1 MVKRIAAA
9 LALMVALLVGGG
21 GAAMAAGGPVDP
33 NTPAG
38 AKGGI
43 SIPNPVGG
51 LGDAIL
57 EKICPQRQAPYPQ
70 SPEMSVVNRGGG
82 PGTYAQR
89 GYAGTFWTTF
99 DEGCVS
105 MGKVDTALAV
115 NIENIATSV
124 DSLVNEMQVM
134 ALDRKTTTAFD
145 PTIAAALKGLAD
157 AFWLRWVLVGTAL
170 VGFLIALAVWSGRLG
185 AVGSHMARA
194 LLILTVVT
202 GIVSTPTLIFNTA
215 DKMTA
220 GVTNG
225 VAASLMSVTHSKAMP
240 DSATPSQKFAEAY
253 YQITHQSWLEGSFC
267 GDESARARYG
277 DRLLAA
283 QSFSVAESKGATA
296 ALAKAKQD
304 DWVKIGKEMK
314 QSNPVGFSCWKGA
327 SSSRTSAAT
336 KHAIVSVSAGFWVG
350 LGSLVLLALKWLL
363 RVGMLFMVTF
373 GAAMMFSQ
381 RLADKM
387 IGVVMVGLVG
397 PLFVAAGVGTLLW
410 GYYAI
415 LLTPGQAWWQAGI
428 LAFALGFGLFMAKG
442 MIGSLFE
449 GVQHVADRAGSYGRK
464 GRRVAMGYSR
474 GTSAAGATLAG
485 GIAGAAVALHE
496 RHDRKQEKAKQERGS
511 AGYAGFAEDSRR
523 EQAVASIQRPE
534 VPDSVRAERAEQDKA
549 AGYYLANARR
559 AAQARGATEVVD
571 PMPPTFEPVPF
582 VVDPQPRAPEPEPVP
597 APVTPKPEERAP
609 EMEHGSVRA
618 SHAPLVERE
627 QRTEREIPAA
637 TERRAANWRAG
648 RMGEALAQDDAAHAK
663 AAPVVA
669 RTFTGSDSRRAD
681 LPPA

>member
-1 MVKRIAAA
+1 M
-9 LALMVALLVGGG
+9 LALMLGLLVLGGG
-21 GAAMAAGGPVDP
+21 SAMAAGGPVDP
-33 NTPAG
+33 KTPAG
-38 AKGGI
+38 AKGGF

-57 EKICPQRQAPYPQ
+57 NKICPQRQAPYPQ
-70 SPEMSVVNRGGG
+70 APEQPVAARGGG
-82 PGTYAQR
+82 PGTYATR

-105 MGKVDTALAV
+105 MGKTDTAIAV
-115 NIENIATSV
+115 GIENVATSV
-124 DSLVNEMQVM
+124 DSLVNEVQIM

-145 PTIAAALKGLAD
+145 PTIALALKGLAD
-157 AFWLRWVLVGTAL
+157 AFWLRWLLVGTAI
-170 VGFLIALAVWSGRLG
+170 VGFLVALAVWSGRLG
-185 AVGSHMARA
+185 AVGGHVARA
-194 LLILTVVT
+194 LFVLTVVT
-202 GIVSTPTLIFNTA
+202 GIVSSPGLIFKVA
-215 DKMTA
+215 DSMTS

-225 VAASLMSVTHSKAMP
+225 VAASLMNVTHSKAMP

-267 GDESARARYG
+267 GDADAARRYG

-283 QSFSVAESKGATA
+283 QSFSVAETKGATEA
-296 ALAKAKQD
+296 MAKAKQD
-304 DWVKIGKEMK
+304 DWLHIGLDMK
-314 QSNPVGFSCWKGA
+314 RTNPVGFSCWKGA

-387 IGVVMVGLVG
+387 IGVVMVGLFG

-415 LLTPGQAWWQAGI
+415 LLQPGQAWWQAGI

-449 GVQHVADRAGSYGRK
+449 GVQHVAGRASAYGRR
-464 GRRVAMGYSR
+464 GQRAAMGFSR
-474 GTSAAGATLAG
+474 GTSAAGATMAG
-485 GIAGAAVALHE
+485 GIAGAAVVMHE
-496 RHDRKQEKAKQERGS
+496 RHERKSEQRKQERQS

-523 EQAVASIQRPE
+523 EQTVEPIQRPGN
-534 VPDSVRAERAEQDKA
+534 PDTASPEREQQDAA

-559 AAQARGATEVVD
+559 AAQNRAAADLPD
-571 PMPPTFEPVPF
+571 PLPPTFDPAPF
-582 VVDPQPRAPEPEPVP
+582 VVEPGPRAPEPEPVP
-597 APVTPKPEERAP
+597 APVTPKPEERA
-609 EMEHGSVRA
+609 EADHGSMREQ
-618 SHAPLVERE
+618 HAGVVERRGANW
-627 QRTEREIPAA
+627 RTERMGAA
-637 TERRAANWRAG
+637 
-648 RMGEALAQDDAAHAK
+648 MAQDDAAHAK

-669 RTFTGSDSRRAD
+669 STFTGSDSRRTD
-681 LPPA
+681 LPG